1 MLRPKASDRTC
12 WGERGTDMV
21 PQIPEGKNWAWLGL
35 AVGQRA
41 VKGLEGKIDG
51 VGK

>member
-12 WGERGTDMV
+12 WGERGV
-21 PQIPEGKNWAWLGL
+21 EHGPQIPGGKNWAWLGL

-41 VKGLEGKIDG
+41 VKGLEEK
-51 VGK
+51 